1 MGNTKIIYP
10 SLVIL
15 FVILLNFFCKSV
27 FNILVIAKFS
37 KCATFKI
44 FCKFFLY
51 DIKCFL
57 DRIFTIECRVANNT
71 INI

>member
-15 FVILLNFFCKSV
+15 FVILLNFICKSV

-57 DRIFTIECRVANNT
+57 D
-71 INI
+71 